1 MEHEP
6 HKLTILEDLR
16 KSIIRLKQTNTASSR
31 YNHVLNKSSS
41 PDLNTPSSD
50 CNSSIK
56 SRIISSIRFHES
68 TCRDAIAAALQTEEE
83 RDSFLQRFWAR
94 DDRRFDSIMISDYS
108 SPKSSL
114 DPKLDSIRTISASE
128 FKKEFLNT
136 NKPCIIKNIP
146 MPITSEWYNE
156 TSGIINTKWF
166 LDHIGAC
173 TNVPVRINQE
183 GFVNGR
189 ATECITE
196 QTSMQEW
203 ISHKRFDP
211 KYYLKDWH
219 MQSLFPKKLYD
230 TPIIFPDVLNPF
242 LMDVD
247 GGEYMFVYWGC
258 KGSSTSLHSDVLNSF
273 SWSFNVIGKK
283 LWTFYPMEDYSKDE
297 TDDLSEDETN
307 VKTAKI
313 IQETGD
319 MIYVPSGWRHEVI
332 NLEETISVNHN
343 WISAGSLDCVWE
355 CLVNE
360 IGAIEEE
367 LIGWGLDSGSNL
379 SFQMNHMRENMLRGC
394 VGMDV
399 STLCVLLIRI
409 FIDRLAIVTDENI
422 QEKDTIWNAWFE
434 FSRVML
440 IVDTILYDDSK
451 SIDDTDVSAGLHIFL
466 KGRLRSTLGEDDANE
481 LLSILVMIR
490 DICREVLSLAQK

>member
-1 MEHEP
+1 MENEP

-16 KSIIRLKQTNTASSR
+16 KSIIRLKEIDTR
-31 YNHVLNKSSS
+31 YRHVIKTSSS
-41 PDLNTPSSD
+41 DLSTPTLD
-50 CNSSIK
+50 CNTSIK
-56 SRIISSIRFHES
+56 NRVTSSLNSHEC
-68 TCRDAIAAALQTEEE
+68 TCKDAIQTALQTEEK
-83 RDSFLQRFWAR
+83 RDAFLKSFWAR
-94 DDRRFDSIMISDYS
+94 DDLSFDCINISEYTPTTS
-108 SPKSSL
+108 SSNL
-114 DPKLDSIRTISASE
+114 NIDSIRTISASE

-146 MPITSEWYNE
+146 MPITSQWYDE
-156 TSGIINTKWF
+156 TSGVINTKWF
-166 LDHIGAC
+166 LDHIGAS

-183 GFVNGR
+183 GFENGR

-203 ISHKRFDP
+203 ISQKRFDP
-211 KYYLKDWH
+211 KFYLKDWH
-219 MQSLFPKKLYD
+219 MQSLFSKKLYD
-230 TPIIFPDVLNPF
+230 TPIVFPDVLNPF

-283 LWTFYPMEDYSKDE
+283 LWTFYPMEDYSNEGSDDSSNDE
-297 TDDLSEDETN
+297 MDTRT
-307 VKTAKI
+307 TKI

-367 LIGWGLDSGSNL
+367 LVGWGLDSGSNL
-379 SFQMNHMRENMLRGC
+379 SFQLNQMRENMLRGC

-409 FIDRLAIVTDENI
+409 FVDRLAVVIDESV
-422 QEKDTIWNAWFE
+422 QKEDDIWNAWFE

-451 SIDDTDVSAGLHIFL
+451 STDETDASAGLHIFL
-466 KGRLRSTLGEDDANE
+466 KGRLKSTLGDDDANE

-490 DICREVLSLAQK
+490 DIGREVLSIAQK

>member
-16 KSIIRLKQTNTASSR
+16 KSIIRLKENGYHGINNSISDSNNA
-31 YNHVLNKSSS
+31 N
-41 PDLNTPSSD
+41 SD
-50 CNSSIK
+50 CNTLLKNKVMSSLNC
-56 SRIISSIRFHES
+56 HEFI
-68 TCRDAIAAALQTEEE
+68 CKDAVVAALQTEEK
-83 RDSFLQRFWAR
+83 RDLFLQSFWER
-94 DDRRFDSIMISDYS
+94 DDRRFDCVNISEYPPATSFSD
-108 SPKSSL
+108 L
-114 DPKLDSIRTISASE
+114 NNHSIRTVSASE
-128 FKKEFLNT
+128 FKKEFLNA

-146 MPITSEWYNE
+146 MPITFEWYDE
-156 TSGIINTKWF
+156 SSGVINTKWF
-166 LDHIGAC
+166 LDHIGTF
-173 TNVPVRINQE
+173 TNVPVRINQD
-183 GFVNGR
+183 GFANGR

-203 ISHKRFDP
+203 ICHKRFDP

-219 MQSLFPKKLYD
+219 MQSLFSKKLYD
-230 TPIIFPDVLNPF
+230 TPIVFPDVLNPF

-283 LWTFYPMEDYSKDE
+283 LWTFYPMEEYSNE
-297 TDDLSEDETN
+297 ESDDLSDDEMNART
-307 VKTAKI
+307 TQI
-313 IQETGD
+313 LQETGD

-379 SFQMNHMRENMLRGC
+379 SFQLNLMRENMLRGC

-409 FIDRLAIVTDENI
+409 FVDRLAVVSDTRV
-422 QEKDTIWNAWFE
+422 QEKDVIWNAWFD
-434 FSRVML
+434 FSRVIL
-440 IVDTILYDDSK
+440 IVDTILHDDSK
-451 SIDDTDVSAGLHIFL
+451 STDDTDASAGLHIFL
-466 KGRLRSTLGEDDANE
+466 KGRLKSTLGDNDAHE
-481 LLSILVMIR
+481 LMNILVMIR
-490 DICREVLSLAQK
+490 DMGREVISWAQK